1 MKKRL
6 ISVITAASMVCT
18 MPAGIFAAD
27 AESTQ
32 GGEITIATVSSTG
45 GLDPAGFALDMWT
58 EYAKLCT
65 DGLVSYDSEGN
76 LIYESAESVDTS
88 DDGLVWTFHLREN
101 QWSDGSDVTAADF
114 VNTIDRALDPNNGNA
129 IYANML
135 FNISGAEEYNSGEG
149 TLEDVKAVAVDDQT
163 LEITLDAPCSYFLKM
178 MSMPVFYP
186 SKEGAATNENDAW
199 WQDPATSL
207 GNGAFTLESYTD
219 GVGYTVVKNPYY
231 YQADKVSLDK
241 INVQFISDQTALL
254 SAYQTGSVYRRRWTL
269 YLDHADIQIHASKL
283 KCGTAG

>member
-18 MPAGIFAAD
+18 MPAGTFAAD

-135 FNISGAEEYNSGEG
+135 FNISGAEEASES
-149 TLEDVKAVAVDDQT
+149 
-163 LEITLDAPCSYFLKM
+163 AP
-178 MSMPVFYP
+178 
-186 SKEGAATNENDAW
+186 
-199 WQDPATSL
+199 QH
-207 GNGAFTLESYTD
+207 
-219 GVGYTVVKNPYY
+219 
-231 YQADKVSLDK
+231 
-241 INVQFISDQTALL
+241 LL
-254 SAYQTGSVYRRRWTL
+254 HRYR
-269 YLDHADIQIHASKL
+269 
-283 KCGTAG
+283 